1 MAQSESS
8 QANLILTRPE
18 PRETRYSWYVLG
30 VLTLVYLSNNIDRQI
45 LAVLINDIKAEFGV
59 SDTQIGLLAG
69 PAFAIFYTLLGLPIA
84 RWADHGNRRSI
95 IALGLSVWSV
105 MTALAG
111 MAQSFAQLTLAR
123 IGVGVGEAAGTP
135 PAHSLISDYFPS
147 SSRGRALGIY
157 ASGQYLAG
165 PIGVIGGAWI
175 AAEYG
180 WRAAFLVF
188 GVPGLLLAL
197 LVRSTVRE
205 PLRGCMDAAPPA
217 PMAAS
222 REALRALF
230 AKRSYFYVLFGGAL
244 HALSVYGLVIWIYVF
259 MERVHGMSMK
269 EASVYIGLL
278 SLLFGLL
285 GVALGGWIVDRLS
298 PKDARWFL
306 WLPSLQAVIG
316 APFILLFLYLER
328 LDLALASYVIY
339 WVLAAGY
346 NAPVYALIQSL
357 AGASSRALAV
367 ATYLFTVNL
376 IGLAIG
382 PLLIGF
388 LNDELRSVFGEQ
400 GIRYSMMVA
409 GLTNVVAVIFYM
421 AGARTV
427 RRDVASSC

>member
-1 MAQSESS
+1 MTKS
-8 QANLILTRPE
+8 E

-69 PAFAIFYTLLGLPIA
+69 PAFAIFYTLLGIPIA

-95 IALGLSVWSV
+95 MALGLSVWSA

-135 PAHSLISDYFPS
+135 PAHSLISDYFPP
-147 SSRGRALGIY
+147 SSRGLALGIY

-188 GVPGLLLAL
+188 GIPGLLLAL

-205 PLRGCMDAAPPA
+205 PMRGRMDAAPPA
-217 PMAAS
+217 PMPAS
-222 REALRALF
+222 REALRVLF
-230 AKRSYFYVLFGGAL
+230 AKRSYFHLLFGGAL

-259 MERVHGMSMK
+259 MDRVHGLSMK
-269 EASVYIGLL
+269 EASIYIGLL
-278 SLLFGLL
+278 SLIFGLL

-306 WLPSLQAVIG
+306 WLPSLQAVI
-316 APFILLFLYLER
+316 AHR
-328 LDLALASYVIY
+328 
-339 WVLAAGY
+339 
-346 NAPVYALIQSL
+346 
-357 AGASSRALAV
+357 
-367 ATYLFTVNL
+367 
-376 IGLAIG
+376 
-382 PLLIGF
+382 
-388 LNDELRSVFGEQ
+388 
-400 GIRYSMMVA
+400 
-409 GLTNVVAVIFYM
+409 
-421 AGARTV
+421 
-427 RRDVASSC
+427 SSCSSSTSSD

>member
-1 MAQSESS
+1 MS
-8 QANLILTRPE
+8 QDRDAGIAAAARATP
-18 PRETRYSWYVLG
+18 YSWYVLG

-45 LAVLINDIKAEFGV
+45 LAVLIKDIKAEFGV

-84 RWADHGNRRSI
+84 RWADQGNRRSI
-95 IALGLSVWSV
+95 IALGISVWSA
-105 MTALAG
+105 MTALSG
-111 MAQSFAQLTLAR
+111 MVQSFAQLTLAR
-123 IGVGVGEAAGTP
+123 IGVAVGEAAGTP
-135 PAHSLISDYFPS
+135 PAHSLISDYFPP

-165 PIGVIGGAWI
+165 PIGVIGGAWV

-188 GVPGLLLAL
+188 GIPGLLLGL
-197 LVRSTVRE
+197 LVRGTVRE
-205 PLRGCMDAAPPA
+205 PVRGRMDAMPSAPRP
-217 PMAAS
+217 AS

-230 AKRSYFYVLFGGAL
+230 ARRSYFHVLLGGSL
-244 HALSVYGLVIWIYVF
+244 HALSVYGLIIWIYVF
-259 MERVHGMSMK
+259 MERVHGVSMK

-285 GVALGGWIVDRLS
+285 GVALGGWLIDRLS
-298 PKDARWFL
+298 PKDVRWFL

-316 APFILLFLYLER
+316 APFILLFLYLDR

-339 WVLAAGY
+339 WVLSAGY

-367 ATYLFTVNL
+367 ATYLFVVNL
-376 IGLAIG
+376 IGLTIG

-388 LNDELRSVFGEQ
+388 LNDELRAVFGEQ

-409 GLTNVVAVIFYM
+409 GLANVVAVVFYM

-427 RRDVASSC
+427 RQDVTASS